1 MLGTGVR
8 CGELI
13 GLTWE
18 DVDGRTKVV
27 SIDHQLIYKDLGD
40 GYKFHIFT
48 PKTDSGIL
56 YNHLSQHLFLFEA

>member
-1 MLGTGVR
+1 MLRIMLGTGVR

-18 DVDGRTKVV
+18 DVDVRTKAV

-40 GYKFHIFT
+40 AINSIF
-48 PKTDSGIL
+48 PRQRRIL
-56 YNHLSQHLFLFEA
+56 ESELSL